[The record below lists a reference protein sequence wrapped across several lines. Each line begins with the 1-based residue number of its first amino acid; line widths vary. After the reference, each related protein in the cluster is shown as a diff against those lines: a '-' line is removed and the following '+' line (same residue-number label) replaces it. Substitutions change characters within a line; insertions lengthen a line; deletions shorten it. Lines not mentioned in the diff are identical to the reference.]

1 MTDEDQESTPRR
13 HESRLARRD
22 ASPID
27 SQSSRPRKQRR
38 LATEERQ
45 RAVRACDGC
54 RKVKEKCEGGV
65 PCRRCSHFGRPCE
78 FKVLPSKVPGI
89 VSQQGSLE
97 APEVPIDEVLE
108 RSRYLERIL
117 RHKLPQFDLSTR
129 NLRDEAQALDPM
141 SVSRTAC
148 ADQPTGQD
156 EGDLEIED
164 ERATLDPIT
173 ENVAHYSGEFS
184 YWNFSMRIK
193 KHVNAL
199 MLTSDDQTSADPP
212 YHSREALLSEARNLL
227 ETLSCVPPRQIAEFL
242 VHVFFKHAAINFF
255 YVDRSWL
262 NDKISQVYD
271 RPSTL
276 TSRDGATAS
285 IVLMIFAVGSQYAH
299 LESVDRQGSAKDS
312 CDHEAGNMFY
322 QHALKLLPDIIHL
335 GSLES
340 VQACLLFGLYAL
352 PLDASG
358 LAYVYLN
365 MAIKLAMQ
373 NGMHRNIP
381 GNTFS
386 ATIKE
391 TRNRV
396 WWTAYCTEK
405 KIGIFHGRPL
415 SVLPSDIDAALPRD
429 DRADMSRIP
438 HMLVSIRLMDRLGA
452 LSNEIMLLR
461 NCQKHEVSGI
471 LNRLVAM
478 KDDLRSWWESLPTG
492 PAGQKVSP
500 QSPHFRPNT
509 HLQLEYCLLRM
520 FAGRPFLLTLTTANP
535 SPPSTTESH
544 STPHATRSSTGKA
557 LPSSNSKGSSRTSI
571 LVDDCAQAAKEAI
584 DICVYLRSTGAGL
597 ARASYVEYSSCRAS
611 LLVLIAYCIQ
621 NQTDE
626 FYDTLGKGL
635 DIIREMST
643 VGESAKSEVF
653 LIESLEQALKRL
665 HFFREKSNPNKHQSP
680 LNPASGYENFR
691 QWTRNS
697 TTKDNSDIATQDPSP
712 PSQDHQGPGKSSPYA
727 NAMLPSSRLSHIS
740 NDLWQESHPFS
751 SNDAELHGLNNLQSA
766 AGSAFFAMEN
776 YAPAL
781 DGFVHPESQLLEN
794 FLAIPDYEFP
804 FQTE

>member
-1 MTDEDQESTPRR
+1 M
-13 HESRLARRD
+13 
-22 ASPID
+22 
-27 SQSSRPRKQRR
+27 
-38 LATEERQ
+38 
-45 RAVRACDGC
+45 
-54 RKVKEKCEGGV
+54 
-65 PCRRCSHFGRPCE
+65 
-78 FKVLPSKVPGI
+78 
-89 VSQQGSLE
+89 
-97 APEVPIDEVLE
+97 
-108 RSRYLERIL
+108 
-117 RHKLPQFDLSTR
+117 
-129 NLRDEAQALDPM
+129 
-141 SVSRTAC
+141 
-148 ADQPTGQD
+148 
-156 EGDLEIED
+156 
-164 ERATLDPIT
+164 
-173 ENVAHYSGEFS
+173 
-184 YWNFSMRIK
+184 
-193 KHVNAL
+193 
-199 MLTSDDQTSADPP
+199 
-212 YHSREALLSEARNLL
+212 
-227 ETLSCVPPRQIAEFL
+227 
-242 VHVFFKHAAINFF
+242 HVFFKHAAINFF

-262 NDKISQVYD
+262 GDKIIQVYD

-276 TSRDGATAS
+276 TSKDAATAS
-285 IVLMIFAVGSQYAH
+285 IILMIFAVGSQYAH
-299 LESVDRQGSAKDS
+299 LESPDRQGSAKDLH
-312 CDHEAGNMFY
+312 DHEAGNMFY
-322 QHALKLLPDIIHL
+322 QHAVKLLPDILHL

-386 ATIKE
+386 ATMME

-452 LSNEIMLLR
+452 FSNEIMLLR
-461 NCQKHEVSGI
+461 TCQKHEVSGI

-478 KDDLRSWWESLPTG
+478 KDDLRSWWEALPTG

-520 FAGRPFLLTLTTANP
+520 FAGRPFLLTLMTADA
-535 SPPSTTESH
+535 SPPSMTESH
-544 STPHATRSSTGKA
+544 GTPLAARSPT
-557 LPSSNSKGSSRTSI
+557 SKVPPTTNAKSGSRTSI

-626 FYDTLGKGL
+626 FYETLGKGL

-665 HFFREKSNPNKHQSP
+665 HFFREKANPKKHREP
-680 LNPASGYENFR
+680 LNPVSSYENFR

-697 TTKDNSDIATQDPSP
+697 TSKDSPEISTHDPAAPNQFRKGRGSN
-712 PSQDHQGPGKSSPYA
+712 SPYA
-727 NAMLPSSRLSHIS
+727 DAMLPNSRLSHIT
-740 NDLWQESHPFS
+740 NDLWQESHPLS
-751 SNDAELHGLNNLQSA
+751 SNDVEFNGLNNLQSA

-776 YAPAL
+776 YAPTS
-781 DGFVHPESQLLEN
+781 DGFIHPESQLLEN

>member
-1 MTDEDQESTPRR
+1 M
-13 HESRLARRD
+13 
-22 ASPID
+22 
-27 SQSSRPRKQRR
+27 
-38 LATEERQ
+38 
-45 RAVRACDGC
+45 
-54 RKVKEKCEGGV
+54 
-65 PCRRCSHFGRPCE
+65 
-78 FKVLPSKVPGI
+78 PSKIPSLI
-89 VSQQGSLE
+89 SQQGSIE
-97 APEVPIDEVLE
+97 ASEVSVDEVLE
-108 RSRYLERIL
+108 RSKYMERIL
-117 RHKLPQFDLSTR
+117 KHRLPHLEFSTR
-129 NLRDEAQALDPM
+129 NLRDEAQALDPT
-141 SVSRTAC
+141 SVVRHSD
-148 ADQPTGQD
+148 ADQAVNQD
-156 EGDLEIED
+156 DGDVEIED

-199 MLTSDDQTSADPP
+199 MLTSDDQTSATSP
-212 YHSREALLSEARNLL
+212 YYSREALLSEARNLL
-227 ETLSCVPPRQIAEFL
+227 ETLSCCPPRQIAEFL

-255 YVDRSWL
+255 YVDRSWVS
-262 NDKISQVYD
+262 DKIIQVYD

-276 TSRDGATAS
+276 TSKDAATAS
-285 IVLMIFAVGSQYAH
+285 IILMIFAVGSQYAH
-299 LESVDRQGSAKDS
+299 LESLDRQGSAKDS
-312 CDHEAGNMFY
+312 HDHEAGNVFY
-322 QHALKLLPDIIHL
+322 QHAAKLLPDILHL

-386 ATIKE
+386 ATIME

-415 SVLPSDIDAALPRD
+415 SVLPSDIDATLPRD

-438 HMLVSIRLMDRLGA
+438 HTLVSIRLVDRLGA

-461 NCQKHEVSGI
+461 TCQKHEVSGI

-478 KDDLRSWWESLPTG
+478 KDDLRSWWEALPTG

-520 FAGRPFLLTLTTANP
+520 FAGRPFLLTLMTADA
-535 SPPSTTESH
+535 SPPSMAETNG
-544 STPHATRSSTGKA
+544 TPLATKSSTDKA
-557 LPSSNSKGSSRTSI
+557 PPSVRANAKGSSRTAI

-665 HFFREKSNPNKHQSP
+665 HFFREKANPNKHREP
-680 LNPASGYENFR
+680 LNPISGYENFR
-691 QWTRNS
+691 QWTRAS
-697 TTKDNSDIATQDPSP
+697 TSKDNPDFSTNDPAVQNHHRQGRGSNSP
-712 PSQDHQGPGKSSPYA
+712 FAD
-727 NAMLPSSRLSHIS
+727 AMLPNSRLAHIS
-740 NDLWQESHPFS
+740 NDLWDASHPFS
-751 SNDAELHGLNNLQSA
+751 SNNDAEFNGLNTLQSA

-776 YAPAL
+776 FAPTS